1 MRSRLPRLLAGALFL
16 ALAAA
21 WSSAAGAT
29 DALFYR
35 EVERDGAIYVFT
47 SPQGY
52 QTWRDTSRL
61 ANAIEKAGWGPSRE
75 TVVFE
80 DESAVAIFEARYGR
94 PGPETPGEAAGDEA
108 REEQRRRGGV
118 FVGWKDGRTRF
129 QSKDAL
135 LELRNRVE
143 FRWTETMP
151 DEGVRLS
158 GTGAE
163 GAGKGSFRIRRAKT
177 ELTGWFWRP
186 ELTYELQLSWAGPEP
201 GASTDTPLEDLVL
214 NWDFSGKRT
223 GTLTFGQFKVPLG
236 RQENTSSN
244 KLQFC
249 DRDILSTEFTRGRDV
264 GVMLDGTIAK
274 GRLDYAVGVF
284 NGNPA
289 SRIENDNDKYQ
300 YNARLVFQPWGD
312 VAYSEGDF
320 ESKDHPLLALGAQF
334 ENNDLSNA
342 TNATDYN
349 TTIFGADLVFK
360 FRGFSLFGEYFW
372 REREPETGDAFDS
385 NGFHVQAGYFLKRDK
400 IEIAFRY
407 AAYDPSDAIAGNDR
421 TEIGGALNYFIHG
434 HNLKLQSDFRQLE
447 DEARGITNHEL
458 RIQTYLVF

>member
-1 MRSRLPRLLAGALFL
+1 MRSRLPVLLGALT
-16 ALAAA
+16 ALAVACSLA
-21 WSSAAGAT
+21 EAAT

-35 EVERDGAIYVFT
+35 EVERDGSIYVFT

-52 QTWRDTSRL
+52 QGWRDGGRI
-61 ANAIEKAGWGPSRE
+61 AEAIEKEGWGPAGER
-75 TVVFE
+75 VVFE
-80 DESAVAIFEARYGR
+80 DENALAIFEVRHGR
-94 PGPETPGEAAGDEA
+94 PEPGAPGDGPEDEA
-108 REEQRRRGGV
+108 EAEQRRRGGV
-118 FVGWKDGRTRF
+118 FVGWKDGRTTF

-143 FRWTETMP
+143 VRFTETMP
-151 DEGVRLS
+151 DDAVQLP

-201 GASTDTPLEDLVL
+201 GASTDTPLEDLVI

-236 RQENTSSN
+236 RQEYTSSN

-274 GRLDYAVGVF
+274 GKLDYAIGVF

-289 SRIENDNDKYQ
+289 SRIENDNDEYQ

-320 ESKDHPLLALGAQF
+320 ESTDHPLLALGAQF

-342 TNATDYN
+342 TNATDYR
-349 TTIFGADLVFK
+349 TLILGTDLVFK
-360 FRGFSLFGEYFW
+360 FRGFSVFGEYFW
-372 REREPETGDAFDS
+372 RERKPETGAAFDS
-385 NGFHVQAGYFLKRDK
+385 PGFHVQAGYFLKRDK
-400 IEIAFRY
+400 LEVAFRY
-407 AAYDPSDAIAGNDR
+407 AAYDPSDAIPNNDR
-421 TEIGGALNYFIHG
+421 TEIGGAVNYYIHG

-447 DEARGITNHEL
+447 DEARGITNHEV

>member
-1 MRSRLPRLLAGALFL
+1 MKPRLPRLLA
-16 ALAAA
+16 AAA
-21 WSSAAGAT
+21 LVILTVLSSPAAAAT

-47 SPQGY
+47 TPQGY
-52 QTWRDTSRL
+52 QGWRDGGRL
-61 ANAIEKAGWGPSRE
+61 PGAVERPGWGPTGG
-75 TVVFE
+75 TVIFE
-80 DESAVAIFEARYGR
+80 DEAGVPLFAARHGNPGPVDPDQSAVDA
-94 PGPETPGEAAGDEA
+94 A
-108 REEQRRRGGV
+108 REEQQRRGGV

-143 FRWTETMP
+143 VRFTQTMP
-151 DEGVRLS
+151 DESVRLP

-177 ELTGWFWRP
+177 ELTGWVWRP

-214 NWDFSGKRT
+214 NWDFSGKST

-236 RQENTSSN
+236 RQEYTSSN
-244 KLQFC
+244 RLQFC
-249 DRDILSTEFTRGRDV
+249 DRDILSGEFTRGRDV
-264 GVMLDGTIAK
+264 GVMLDGTVAK
-274 GRLDYAVGVF
+274 GKLDYAIGVF

-300 YNARLVFQPWGD
+300 YNARLLFQPWGN

-320 ESKDHPLLALGAQF
+320 ESKDHPLLELGLQF
-334 ENNDLSNA
+334 ENNDLSHA
-342 TNATDYN
+342 TNANNFN
-349 TTIFGADLVFK
+349 TTVFAPDLVFK
-360 FRGFSLFGEYFW
+360 FRGFSIFGEYFW
-372 REREPETGDAFDS
+372 RERDPETGPSFNS
-385 NGFHVQAGYFLKRDK
+385 NGYHVQAGYFLRRDK
-400 IEIAFRY
+400 LEIAFRY
-407 AAYDPSDAIAGNDR
+407 ASYDPSDAIANNDR
-421 TEIGGALNYFIHG
+421 TEIGGAVSYFIHA

-447 DEARGITNHEL
+447 DEGRGITNHEL